1 MSASPTPQAATRQ
14 APATRKQPLH
24 GVAAK
29 AHKALSRIAGGVL
42 LRQPVNVRFWDG
54 SELRSRDGSG
64 ATLVVRDPV
73 ALAYWAYAPGQ
84 LGLARAWVTSK
95 LAAQGDFEQLL
106 SLRASLEE
114 LPLTKVDHARLALI
128 ALALAGRT
136 ALRPPPIPH
145 SEARQRGRLH
155 SLIRDRHAIGHHY
168 DISNGFYRLLLGPSM
183 VYSCAYFASPRDTL
197 EQAQERKLEAICA
210 KLALRPGERLLD
222 IGCGWGSLL
231 LHAAE
236 HHRVRGVG
244 VTLSEA
250 QAELARSRVREA
262 GVSDEIEIRI
272 ADYRQLA
279 DGPYD
284 KIASIG
290 MYEHVGLAQYRAYAH
305 KVRSLL
311 KPGGLFLND
320 GVARLH
326 AAFARRPSFINRYVF
341 PDGELHP
348 LSALIGSVEQA
359 GMETRQVESWREHY
373 EHTLRCWHS
382 NLIANREAMEAEVG
396 AERTRVWELYTL
408 ACALGFRSGEITNYQ
423 VLAER

>member
-1 MSASPTPQAATRQ
+1 MRPRGTTLPAARAGT
-14 APATRKQPLH
+14 AISQPPH
-24 GVAAK
+24 GVAARVSR
-29 AHKALSRIAGGVL
+29 ALGQIAGGVL

-54 SELRSRDGSG
+54 SEFRGRDGSNP
-64 ATLVVRDPV
+64 TVVVRDPA
-73 ALAYWAYAPGQ
+73 ALAYLAYAPGQ
-84 LGLARAWVTSK
+84 LGLARAWVAGT

-114 LPLTKVDHARLALI
+114 LPLTKLDHARLALT

-136 ALRPPPIPH
+136 ALRPPTIPR

-155 SLIRDRHAIGHHY
+155 SPIRDRQSIGHHY
-168 DISNGFYRLLLGPSM
+168 DVSNGFYGLLLGPSM
-183 VYSCAYFASPRDTL
+183 VYSCAYFASSRDTL
-197 EQAQERKLEAICA
+197 EQAQEHKLEAICK

-231 LHAAE
+231 VHAVE
-236 HHRVRGVG
+236 HHGVRGVG

-262 GVSDEIEIRI
+262 GLSDEIEIRI

-284 KIASIG
+284 KVASIG

-320 GVARLH
+320 GVARLYS
-326 AAFARRPSFINRYVF
+326 AFSRRPSFINRYVF

-348 LSALIGSVEQA
+348 LSALIASVEQA
-359 GMETRQVESWREHY
+359 GMEPRQVQSWREHY
-373 EHTLRCWHS
+373 EQTLRCWHR
-382 NLIANREAMEAEVG
+382 NLIANRDAMEAEVG

-408 ACALGFRSGEITNYQ
+408 ACALAFRSGEITNYQ